1 MEGKPARQEPRGE
14 TSGGGEPQGSNS
26 RTRRPGGC
34 AGKPR
39 EAGSTPAPSA
49 TNEKRKDMEKRQTEE
64 AARRALRALRQII
77 EGTIDNVGYVLD
89 SYEAAHNDY
98 ELTYSKEYA
107 ALVAGFYGLTT
118 TLCNIDKQIDGGKD
132 ADKHKNHERRKDD
145 GC

>member
-1 MEGKPARQEPRGE
+1 MKIFGVRNDEVRK
-14 TSGGGEPQGSNS
+14 
-26 RTRRPGGC
+26 
-34 AGKPR
+34 
-39 EAGSTPAPSA
+39 
-49 TNEKRKDMEKRQTEE
+49 KRDMIKRQTEE

-77 EGTIDNVGYVLD
+77 EGTIDDVGEVLD
-89 SYEAAHNDY
+89 CYEAAHDDY

-132 ADKHKNHERRKDD
+132 ADKHKKHERRKSD